1 MTLLIVEGKRA
12 KTILFSLD
20 DELKKLSTMYIVSQE
35 ENNEDLSLEV

>member
-12 KTILFSLD
+12 KIILFSLD